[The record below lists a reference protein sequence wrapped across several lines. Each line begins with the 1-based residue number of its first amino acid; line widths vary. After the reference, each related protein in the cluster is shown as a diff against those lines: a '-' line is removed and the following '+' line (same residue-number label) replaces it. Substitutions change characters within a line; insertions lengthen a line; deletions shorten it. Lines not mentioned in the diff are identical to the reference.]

1 MTTTKETCPKCGA
14 KAYYMNLHRVN
25 FECGSAIFSNGEE
38 LTGKDCRI
46 TELEKDKTAAREALE
61 IALKETR
68 RSHARQI
75 ELEKEVERYHD
86 ALALVLPMA
95 KGYAHQ
101 HPVGSNQKYCDIATA
116 LLEKKG
122 TE

>member
-1 MTTTKETCPKCGA
+1 VTTTKETCPKCGA
-14 KAYYMNLHRVN
+14 EVDEDSSTGLITWFKCDSSTRKAIDKFVQSNRCRV
-25 FECGSAIFSNGEE
+25 
-38 LTGKDCRI
+38 T
-46 TELEKDKTAAREALE
+46 
-61 IALKETR
+61 
-68 RSHARQI
+68 